1 MKRINKNKF
10 IEDLKKDFSNFEIQ
24 TRNKNNYMIIIEGNT
39 YYESVVEFMPA
50 TQEHLYTVYINT
62 NGNEFLNSYL
72 VDYFKN
78 LNLDKNYIVADR
90 LNNIDYVC

>member
-10 IEDLKKDFSNFEIQ
+10 IEDFKKEFNNFEIK
-24 TRNKNNYMIIIEGNT
+24 TRNKNNYMLIIENGT
-39 YYESVVEFMPA
+39 YYESILEFIPA

-62 NGNEFLNSYL
+62 NGNEFLNNYL

-90 LNNIDYVC
+90 LNNIDYIC

>member
-10 IEDLKKDFSNFEIQ
+10 IEDFKKDFSNFKIQ
-24 TRNKNNYMIIIEGNT
+24 TRNKNNYMLIIENDT
-39 YYESVVEFMPA
+39 YYESVLEFIPA

-62 NGNEFLNSYL
+62 NGNEFLNNYL

-78 LNLDKNYIVADR
+78 LNLDKNYVVADR

>member
-10 IEDLKKDFSNFEIQ
+10 IEDFKKDFSNFKIQ
-24 TRNKNNYMIIIEGNT
+24 TRNKNNYMLIIENST
-39 YYESVVEFMPA
+39 HYESVLEFIPA

-62 NGNEFLNSYL
+62 NGNEFLNNYL

>member
-10 IEDLKKDFSNFEIQ
+10 IEDFKKDFNNFEIQ
-24 TRNKNNYMIIIEGNT
+24 TRNKNNYMIIIESST
-39 YYESVVEFMPA
+39 YYESIVEFIPA

-62 NGNEFLNSYL
+62 NGNDFLNNYL

-78 LNLDKNYIVADR
+78 LNLDKNYVVADR

>member
-10 IEDLKKDFSNFEIQ
+10 IEDFKKEFNDFQIKTYS
-24 TRNKNNYMIIIEGNT
+24 KNNYMLIIENST
-39 YYESVVEFMPA
+39 HYESVLEFIPA

-62 NGNEFLNSYL
+62 SNKILNDYL
-72 VDYFKN
+72 VNYFKN
-78 LNLDKNYIVADR
+78 LNLDKNYVVADR